1 MFARVLWRS
10 ILERKARTFV
20 ATFAVAVAAT
30 TVSAVLHLDGDV
42 RQRMTEE
49 VRAYGPNLVVYP
61 RGESHPLVV
70 GGVDLGGS
78 AARRAIS
85 EDGALAAVSALPPGA
100 KSVRVRGG
108 GVVARGEPASAIAL
122 PWKEAMALCPWWMA
136 EGEARE
142 EASSC
147 LIGVDL
153 AKHWKPHIVTLGEEI
168 EIDGRPTRVAG
179 LLSTGGAEDRQIV
192 LSEAE
197 GARRFQDGYAA
208 IWVRMPG
215 TARDVEAC
223 AAAIERQVPDVA
235 ARPVR
240 QVSEA
245 EGQVLDRVRGLLLY
259 ICLAVLAASGLC
271 VMTTMLATAADRER
285 EMALLVALGA
295 GPRRI
300 AALTL
305 GQAGGLGLVG
315 GAVGFVLGWA
325 VARVLGMEIFHVPA
339 RMAWGLLAPVLGAS
353 VALCLV
359 GALAP
364 LRRALSLAP
373 AAVLKGE

>member
-70 GGVDLGGS
+70 GGVELGS
-78 AARRAIS
+78 SVVRRAIS
-85 EDGALAAVSALPPGA
+85 EEAARAATAALPSGA
-100 KSVRVRGG
+100 SSIRVRSGA
-108 GVVARGEPASAIAL
+108 VIARGEPSSAIAL
-122 PWKEAMALCPWWMA
+122 PWKEAMTLCPWWSV
-136 EGEARE
+136 EGSPRE
-142 EASSC
+142 EDSSC
-147 LIGVDL
+147 LVGVDL
-153 AKHWKPHIVTLGEEI
+153 AMHWKPHVVTVGEEI
-168 EIDGRPTRVAG
+168 EIDGRPVRVAG

-192 LSEAE
+192 LSDAE
-197 GARRFQDGYAA
+197 GERRFPDGYAA
-208 IWVRMPG
+208 IWARIPG
-215 TARDVEAC
+215 SAREVEDA
-223 AAAIERQVPDVA
+223 AAAIEHVVPDAA

-240 QVSEA
+240 QVSDA
-245 EGQVLDRVRGLLLY
+245 EGKVLDRVRGLLLY

-271 VMTTMLATAADRER
+271 VTTTMLATAADRER

-305 GQAGGLGLVG
+305 GHAGGLGLVG
-315 GAVGFVLGWA
+315 GAVGFVLGWT
-325 VARVLGMEIFHVPA
+325 VARALGMEIFHVPA
-339 RMAWGLLAPVLGAS
+339 RIAWGLLAPVLGAS
-353 VALCLV
+353 VALCLL

-364 LRRALSLAP
+364 LRRALSLEP